1 MKIGFGILPLSL
13 SPSPSPSLYNVR
25 TYVQR
30 TPRYGRGSLLSLS
43 FKWKWDREE
52 LSLGK
57 KTIYGTFNGST
68 CQVLW
73 LCVNKNPFQL
83 ALKKPS
89 FRYLWNYE
97 NRLWPTTVNTR
108 LPHNKN
114 LTWSTR
120 PTCFVVASLVVA
132 VVVVVVVVVVVQA
145 KWDNLI
151 LSVIYAQNKLFFPAA
166 TCIKLLF
173 LQERKTEGQSQIVFL
188 LRSYSHFILPS
199 EISPHK
205 TSKQT
210 REIYWTHC
218 ILVRL
223 TLHTRMMNACPKWSN
238 DYVQFKAAEQLI
250 GTKFT

>member
-1 MKIGFGILPLSL
+1 MGSGYCLSL
-13 SPSPSPSLYNVR
+13 SLPLPLCTTYVR
-25 TYVQR
+25 TYNERLAMGGVLFSPFR
-30 TPRYGRGSLLSLS
+30 LSENEIEKS
-43 FKWKWDREE
+43 WVWE
-52 LSLGK
+52 K

-132 VVVVVVVVVVVQA
+132 VVVVVVQA